1 MLIPIDGVNLAL
13 RNSSTV

>member
-1 MLIPIDGVNLAL
+1 MLIPVNGVNLAL

>member
-1 MLIPIDGVNLAL
+1 MLIPINGVNLAL